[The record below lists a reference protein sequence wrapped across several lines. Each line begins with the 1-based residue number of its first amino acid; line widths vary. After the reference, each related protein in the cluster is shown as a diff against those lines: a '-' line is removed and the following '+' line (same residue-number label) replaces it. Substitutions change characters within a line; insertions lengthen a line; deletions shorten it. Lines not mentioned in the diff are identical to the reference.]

1 MKALVYNGPRDVT
14 VKEVPDPR
22 IERPTDVL
30 VKITRTNICGSDLHM
45 YEGRTDMES
54 GRVLGHENMGEVVEV
69 GSGVDRLNVGDMVAV
84 PFNVACGHCKNCER
98 GLTNYCITAQPQEGF
113 AGGVLAAREGV
124 TQPAMTQLIS
134 RLEESG
140 LVRREPSPDDGRVVL
155 VVITEQG
162 LATLAHRRSARA
174 ERLAGVI
181 AQLSPDHR
189 AALAAALPAL
199 DALASVPR
207 EDDPARA
214 MTR

>member
-1 MKALVYNGPRDVT
+1 MTHESIAAALAADFERIVGLFRSLSPASGLSMT
-14 VKEVPDPR
+14 AAATLAG
-22 IERPTDVL
+22 IER
-30 VKITRTNICGSDLHM
+30 
-45 YEGRTDMES
+45 
-54 GRVLGHENMGEVVEV
+54 LGPQ
-69 GSGVDRLNVGDMVAV
+69 RLT
-84 PFNVACGHCKNCER
+84 
-98 GLTNYCITAQPQEGF
+98 L
-113 AGGVLAAREGV
+113 LAAREGV

-155 VVITEQG
+155 VTITEQG
-162 LATLAHRRSARA
+162 RAKLAHRRSARA
-174 ERLAGVI
+174 ERLTGII

-214 MTR
+214 ATR

>member
-1 MKALVYNGPRDVT
+1 MDLSGTAALDSIAVALAADFERIVGLYRSLSPASGLSMT
-14 VKEVPDPR
+14 AAATLAS
-22 IERPTDVL
+22 IER
-30 VKITRTNICGSDLHM
+30 
-45 YEGRTDMES
+45 
-54 GRVLGHENMGEVVEV
+54 LGPQ
-69 GSGVDRLNVGDMVAV
+69 RLT
-84 PFNVACGHCKNCER
+84 
-98 GLTNYCITAQPQEGF
+98 L
-113 AGGVLAAREGV
+113 LAAREGV

-155 VVITEQG
+155 VAITEQG
-162 LATLAHRRSARA
+162 QATLAHRRSARA
-174 ERLAGVI
+174 ERLAGII

-214 MTR
+214 TTR